1 MARPLNSVILLVA
14 LLVAAFGTASGQ
26 VEKSVVVIV
35 NTVSSAWPDG
45 TLAELLVDR
54 IAETNGILV
63 ADSAD
68 ARRVQDRIGPRFDK
82 QVVVEAGLNNSY
94 RYIIWC
100 EIVSEQVRVEQGF
113 AFPFLAKQRRVTAR
127 LNLDYRIFDCLRGR
141 TVASERLKLRRYGPS
156 SMQYLD
162 FTDADPDLYLSY
174 ESRKEL
180 FDRLETEA
188 VEQVAAEVEELARQR

>member
-14 LLVAAFGTASGQ
+14 LLAAAFGAASAQ
-26 VEKSVVVIV
+26 VEKAVVVIV
-35 NTVSSAWPDG
+35 NTASSAWPDG

-68 ARRVQDRIGPRFDK
+68 ARRVQDRIGLRFDK
-82 QVVVEAGLNNSY
+82 QAIVEAGLNNSY
-94 RYIIWC
+94 RYIVWC
-100 EIVSEQVRVEQGF
+100 EIESEQVRVEQGF

-188 VEQVAAEVEELARQR
+188 AEKVAAEVEDLARQR